1 MVEQMAASQN
11 LLVADLIGNQDA
23 LQKIQFQEFVSEEV
37 GSYTLNDILEELKKP
52 GRDPRDDHQEVQF
65 SEAVQDM
72 KDLQVGMHLQGV
84 VTNVTHFGAFVDIG
98 VHQDGLV
105 HISQMSTQFV
115 RDPLEAC
122 AVGQRVEVWVLEV
135 DAQRKRI
142 ALSMRNPDSKK
153 MDRNQSKPLPQKKN
167 KLTQQPSRQKQSAGM
182 DQLMEKFRSL

>member
-1 MVEQMAASQN
+1 
-11 LLVADLIGNQDA
+11 
-23 LQKIQFQEFVSEEV
+23 SEEV

-84 VTNVTHFGAFVDIG
+84 VTNITHFGAFVDIG

-105 HISQMSTQFV
+105 HISQMSSQFV

-122 AVGQRVEVWVLEV
+122 AVGQLVEVWVLEV

-167 KLTQQPSRQKQSAGM
+167 KLAQQQSRQKKSAGM

>member
-1 MVEQMAASQN
+1 MY
-11 LLVADLIGNQDA
+11 
-23 LQKIQFQEFVSEEV
+23 KRQEFVSEEV

-84 VTNVTHFGAFVDIG
+84 VTNITHFGAFVDIG

-105 HISQMSTQFV
+105 HISQMSSQFV

-142 ALSMRNPDSKK
+142 ALSMRNPDSIK

-167 KLTQQPSRQKQSAGM
+167 KLAQQPSRQKQSAGM